1 MLGMALIIAFS
12 CTPNS
17 GESNIQEDSLKILSP
32 TNDRIIFN
40 AEGGEEVISFTS
52 SNTWEIA
59 AINDRADDWCSI
71 SPNKGDGGEHNVIIK
86 VSSNNTHDE
95 RNATIKLKSGAK
107 EEILYVSQKQKDALT
122 ISSSSYTVLSSGGT
136 IDITIKTNISY
147 SYQICN
153 EAETWIRPLSTKA
166 LETSTLTFSIDENT
180 ELTNR
185 EGEIII
191 TGGEFS
197 ETIKI
202 YQESATPS
210 IIVSEQNIAVG
221 AQGETI
227 AIEVK
232 GNVNATPHI
241 PSEID
246 WISEVSTKAWS
257 TNTYYFLINPNE
269 SYESRTA
276 TIAFV
281 NEDNGLNESVVI
293 TQMQKNAIVIA
304 TNSYSFNNNGGTF
317 SVEINSNVDFD
328 INIENDWVKQVET
341 KGLSTTNIHFAVA
354 ENESYDNRETI
365 ISFISKDKDISQ
377 EIRVYQ
383 SQTNAIIISEKEKT
397 ISPSGET
404 FDVEIRAN
412 VSFDVIMPDVDW
424 VQKIETK
431 ALTPNTL
438 HLCVKT
444 NDSYDNRSC
453 TIIIRDSDTNVEDR
467 LSILQLQKDAIVIAQ
482 NEYNFT
488 SEGGTLQIDV
498 AHNVEYNIEIS
509 SDWIACADTKGLNN
523 TSHNFVIS
531 KNSTYDNREGKI
543 TFKSGAIS
551 QEILIKQ
558 NATLYFET
566 TAESEYLFKCE
577 GGELAFDVNSS
588 LPVEISISENANSWI
603 KPISTKAISTS
614 SYTFNISPYDGHEER
629 SGTISVSSCDT
640 TLVISIRQGDNLQMP
655 NEIWY
660 TSTDGQIVEPYNE
673 SWGDIHIEQNTYD
686 AITNKGIITFSGP
699 ITIIEDEA
707 FYSCTTL
714 KSIELPS
721 KLTAIG
727 NKAFNY
733 CTSLETVNFRQ
744 TTTIGEQAFAYC
756 SSLNN
761 IIISRVT
768 SMGKQ
773 AFAYCTSLESVSIDG
788 DISTLNTQLFYECT
802 SLSKVTLPDCI
813 ETIKDNVFSRCSN
826 LSEFKMPKS
835 THTLGYGVFS
845 ATGLTSY
852 TLPASITKVDATIF
866 GSCVNLTSLDIQSNI
881 TSIPGS
887 FCSGCTSLTQVSLPN
902 TITSIGKW
910 AFYKC
915 SALENIIIP
924 NSVVTIGESAF
935 NGCSGA
941 KKVHI
946 PNSVKTLEVDS
957 FNGCGGE
964 LFIDT
969 DTESYYSPAYGPF
982 NKHAFTT
989 IEFGE
994 NVTKIGSSIFEYNGG
1009 DRTLKTVK
1017 MSNSVKEIGSSTFK
1031 WTGVEEVI
1039 FSNTLE
1045 TIGSYAFTL
1054 NPITSLSLPS
1064 TLKSIGAEAFA
1075 NCTELTSITIPDS
1088 VESFGENA
1096 FYGCSSLTNAD
1107 YPENDI
1113 FTTVGNQYSY
1123 CISIKEITIP
1133 NTITKIDGAYKSDRY
1148 RGAFE
1153 GCTSLEKIELPNS
1166 IEYIGSY
1173 TFLGCESL
1181 KEVTIPNNPN
1191 LTELYEGIFHK
1202 CHSLEKVTLPDNI
1215 TSIRFLTK
1223 NGGTNMYPF
1232 YECYNLKHISLPK
1245 NMTEINGSI
1254 FYACYGLE
1262 SITLGKKIQSIK
1274 GNAFSWCYNLK
1285 EITLPVSLKEI
1296 GTKAFYQC
1304 QKLESI
1310 YCNAI
1315 EPPTLDNTAFD
1326 YVTSSSLP
1334 SGSPAECTIYVPQN
1348 SLDAYIEKWT
1358 WKGKTKTYK
1367 IVGQ

>member
-32 TNDRIIFN
+32 TNDKIIFN

-153 EAETWIRPLSTKA
+153 EAETWIHPLSTKA

-354 ENESYDNRETI
+354 KNESYDNRETI

-488 SEGGTLQIDV
+488 SDGGTLQIDV
-498 AHNVEYNIEIS
+498 AHNVEYDIEIS
-509 SDWIACADTKGLNN
+509 ADWIASADTKGLNN
-523 TSHNFVIS
+523 TAHNFIIN
-531 KNSTYDNREGKI
+531 KNSTYDSREGKI

-558 NATLYFET
+558 SATLYFET
-566 TAESEYLFKCE
+566 TAETEYLFKSE

-588 LPVEISISENANSWI
+588 LPVEVTVPENVNDWI
-603 KPISTKAISTS
+603 KPISTKAISTT
-614 SYTFNISPYDGHEER
+614 SYSFSISPYDGKGER

-640 TLVISIRQGDNLQMP
+640 CFVINIRQGDNLQMP

-660 TSTDGQIVEPYNE
+660 TSSD
-673 SWGDIHIEQNTYD
+673 GDIVMPLSSIEWGG
-686 AITNKGIITFSGP
+686 AKITTNAYNSDKNIGVITFDIP
-699 ITIIEDEA
+699 IQTIGKEA
-707 FYSCTTL
+707 FMSCNSLKEIFIPSQVTTI
-714 KSIELPS
+714 SAS
-721 KLTAIG
+721 
-727 NKAFNY
+727 AFKN
-733 CTSLETVNFRQ
+733 CLLLEKVICNTKLETINSSAFYGCKQLKEISLPNSV
-744 TTTIGEQAFAYC
+744 TTIGSSCFYNC
-756 SSLNN
+756 TSLNN
-761 IIISRVT
+761 IILPEELSTIGANVFQNCTNLKSISIPT
-768 SMGKQ
+768 NITEIPKY
-773 AFAYCTSLESVSIDG
+773 AFDGCSALESVTLNNNIRTINTYAFHAAKNLKTINFPSSLAYIYDRAFLDCSSLTEIILPEG
-788 DISTLNTQLFYECT
+788 FREISGYYVFSNCTSVTKIVLPSTLRNYGKYAFQGT
-802 SLSKVTLPDCI
+802 SGDLEINSDIVATDNSYGAFERWTGHNAKLS
-813 ETIKDNVFSRCSN
+813 DNVSII
-826 LSEFKMPKS
+826 
-835 THTLGYGVFS
+835 
-845 ATGLTSY
+845 GLNAFANS
-852 TLPASITKVDATIF
+852 S
-866 GSCVNLTSLDIQSNI
+866 LTNI
-881 TSIPGS
+881 TWGKGLKTIGDNAFLFSKLTEIEIPNGVERIEDEVFRGSAQLTKISIPNSVTWIGRHC
-887 FCSGCTSLTQVSLPN
+887 FHNCTSLTDIELPTN
-902 TITSIGKW
+902 D
-910 AFYKC
+910 
-915 SALENIIIP
+915 E
-924 NSVVTIGESAF
+924 
-935 NGCSGA
+935 
-941 KKVHI
+941 
-946 PNSVKTLEVDS
+946 
-957 FNGCGGE
+957 
-964 LFIDT
+964 
-969 DTESYYSPAYGPF
+969 
-982 NKHAFTT
+982 FTW
-989 IEFGE
+989 IQRG
-994 NVTKIGSSIFEYNGG
+994 
-1009 DRTLKTVK
+1009 L
-1017 MSNSVKEIGSSTFK
+1017 
-1031 WTGVEEVI
+1031 
-1039 FSNTLE
+1039 
-1045 TIGSYAFTL
+1045 
-1054 NPITSLSLPS
+1054 
-1064 TLKSIGAEAFA
+1064 
-1075 NCTELTSITIPDS
+1075 
-1088 VESFGENA
+1088 
-1096 FYGCSSLTNAD
+1096 FYGCSSLKT
-1107 YPENDI
+1107 I
-1113 FTTVGNQYSY
+1113 
-1123 CISIKEITIP
+1123 IIP
-1133 NTITKIDGAYKSDRY
+1133 NNVNSIGWDKPSYGSYYGNA
-1148 RGAFE
+1148 GLFE
-1153 GCTSLEKIELPNS
+1153 GCTSLESITLSENITSLPKYTFAECTSLKSIKLSDNITNIGEYCFKGCTGITTIELPNNTEFTTIDCGTFSNCTSLKNITIPSSVANIKSQDSSLGTGAFYKCYSLES
-1166 IEYIGSY
+1166 ISIPNSVQSIGQY
-1173 TFLGCESL
+1173 TFE
-1181 KEVTIPNNPN
+1181 
-1191 LTELYEGIFHK
+1191 K
-1202 CHSLEKVTLPDNI
+1202 CT
-1215 TSIRFLTK
+1215 
-1223 NGGTNMYPF
+1223 G
-1232 YECYNLKHISLPK
+1232 LKHIKFSSRMSTIPSGAFDGCTSIEEIIIPDYISSIGWGAFEDCTKLHTLTIGINVTSLSSQCFAGCSSLTQVYMKPITPPSLP
-1245 NMTEINGSI
+1245 NGTSKTGV
-1254 FYACYGLE
+1254 F
-1262 SITLGKKIQSIK
+1262 
-1274 GNAFSWCYNLK
+1274 
-1285 EITLPVSLKEI
+1285 P
-1296 GTKAFYQC
+1296 
-1304 QKLESI
+1304 
-1310 YCNAI
+1310 
-1315 EPPTLDNTAFD
+1315 NTSF
-1326 YVTSSSLP
+1326 
-1334 SGSPAECTIYVPQN
+1334 TIYVPEESYDLYTN
-1348 SLDAYIEKWT
+1348 WCSAWKYEAYNFE
-1358 WKGKTKTYK
+1358 
-1367 IVGQ
+1367 